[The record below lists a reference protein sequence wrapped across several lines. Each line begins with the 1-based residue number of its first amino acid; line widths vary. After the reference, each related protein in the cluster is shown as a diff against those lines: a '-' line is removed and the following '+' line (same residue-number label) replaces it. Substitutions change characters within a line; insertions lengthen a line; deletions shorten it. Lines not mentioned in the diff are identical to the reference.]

1 MVERK
6 NKDIIYMEQSLA
18 SNNNLLIKQILE
30 RLIQI
35 ENKLDFIQQY
45 INDKKRR
52 EDARWW

>member
-1 MVERK
+1 
-6 NKDIIYMEQSLA
+6 MENSLA

-45 INDKKRR
+45 INDKKKR
-52 EDARWW
+52 EDARWFF